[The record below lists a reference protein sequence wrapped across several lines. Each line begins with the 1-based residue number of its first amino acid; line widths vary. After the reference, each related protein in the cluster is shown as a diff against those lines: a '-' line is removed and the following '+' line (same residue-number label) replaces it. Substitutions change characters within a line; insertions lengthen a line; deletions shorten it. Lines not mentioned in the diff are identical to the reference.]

1 MTAAGR
7 LRALAVAATA
17 GLVVLLAS
25 PAAAFA
31 CPACAG
37 TDTGGIGRIAA
48 LGAMILLPFG
58 IVIVVVRAIRNATP
72 PPIEHDESSGGRPWA
87 NPGDSQGTEKE

>member
-1 MTAAGR
+1 MRVAR
-7 LRALAVAATA
+7 PLRGLVAAATA

-37 TDTGGIGRIAA
+37 NSTGGIGRIAA

-58 IVIVVVRAIRNATP
+58 IVLLVVRAIRNATP
-72 PPIEHDESSGGRPWA
+72 PPLEREGSGTGHPWSS
-87 NPGDSQGTEKE
+87 PGDSHGTEKE